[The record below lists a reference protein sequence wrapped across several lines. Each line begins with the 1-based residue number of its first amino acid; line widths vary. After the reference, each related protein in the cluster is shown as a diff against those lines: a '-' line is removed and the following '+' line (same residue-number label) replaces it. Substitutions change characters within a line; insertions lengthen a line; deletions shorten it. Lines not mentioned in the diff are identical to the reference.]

1 MEREAKAAA
10 AAASKD
16 AESRAELTALR
27 SENERLKREIEAVK
41 EASEANKQA
50 AVLRATQ
57 KMAENMLNRY
67 KDGLRDG
74 ASLSRGGMSVNLT
87 SSTPDSA
94 AAAGS
99 SPSVFSM

>member
-27 SENERLKREIEAVK
+27 EENAHLKREIEAVK

-50 AVLRATQ
+50 AVLTATQ

-74 ASLSRGGMSVNLT
+74 ASLSRGGMSVNL

-99 SPSVFSM
+99 SPSLFSV

>member
-1 MEREAKAAA
+1 MEREAKAAV

-27 SENERLKREIEAVK
+27 SENERLKREVEAVK

-74 ASLSRGGMSVNLT
+74 ASLSRGGMAVNLA

-99 SPSVFSM
+99 SPGLFSV